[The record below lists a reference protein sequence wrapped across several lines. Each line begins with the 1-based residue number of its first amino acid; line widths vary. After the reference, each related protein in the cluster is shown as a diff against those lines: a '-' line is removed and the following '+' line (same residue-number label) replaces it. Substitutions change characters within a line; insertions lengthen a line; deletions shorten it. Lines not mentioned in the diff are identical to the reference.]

1 MLYKGTG
8 GNPVFSTKSTESIPV
23 HVPISYYL
31 SIKKGDKVTD
41 SITLP
46 NEPEHVN
53 YQFINEHDL
62 TFSITG
68 SKIHRRG
75 IDRKVSISI
84 SGRSGVASKYHWRM
98 QSGADLLDPQEIFT
112 AFENFLQHDHENN
125 TGGHHGVN
133 QFDTHLRDSNSPL
146 TSANLVFTDLL
157 TGVRFYDCV
166 PTAFTY
172 SRAVESSRF
181 GYEWNLELISYS
193 EAHFFTEQGIIA
205 SFFDRITGIVNGV
218 TEFVDRYTAVIQ
230 GAKAYVL
237 APIKNML
244 GAVNKLVNAV
254 VNFAEA
260 IPDAIASIRGLF
272 TAIKNEIDNVFNGV
286 VASVDAIKSI
296 ADDELFAGVYWSE
309 VWGNWADGQNM
320 VDIFSDNALPPAN
333 DTSARPLIQE
343 VSNAL
348 QGLQYDMNRA
358 LGYLG
363 RVTTSNTLPV
373 GSGGSFLDKENAF
386 KLLAGEDQTSLISN
400 DVDRENQA
408 YQVYI
413 LKAGESLYDVAIN
426 VFGDVTQWFSIA
438 QVNNWLDAHTDES
451 GNLPR
456 AGKRILVPD
465 AQGQASLNLSPQLVG
480 GQSPLL
486 TDLLLDDGDLQISH
500 SLNDINLVTGE
511 DNFVQAVINRLSTVK
526 GELPLNLEYGLLDSI
541 GSQNTSRGSTQLA
554 LDVIEQV
561 TSDERVL
568 AINNVNIKQQGDTLD
583 LYFNA
588 SPVNGDAVNMILPL
602 KGGI

>member
-8 GNPVFSTKSTESIPV
+8 GNTVFSTKSTESIPV

-62 TFSITG
+62 TFSISG

-75 IDRKVSISI
+75 IDRKVSITI
-84 SGRSGVASKYHWRM
+84 SGRSGVANKYHWRM
-98 QSGADLLDPQEIFT
+98 PAGAKSLDPQEIFT
-112 AFENFLQHDHENN
+112 EFENFLKHDHENN
-125 TGGHHGVN
+125 TGGHFRG
-133 QFDTHLRDSNSPL
+133 HLRDSNRPD
-146 TSANLVFTDLL
+146 TSASLTFTDLL

-172 SRAVESSRF
+172 SRSVEASRF

-193 EAHFFTEQGIIA
+193 EVHFFTEQGVIA
-205 SFFDRITGIVNGV
+205 SFFDRFTSIVNSIASI
-218 TEFVDRYTAVIQ
+218 VDKYTAVIRS
-230 GAKAYVL
+230 AKAYVL
-237 APIKNML
+237 SPIKNAL

-254 VNFAEA
+254 ENFAQA

-272 TAIKNEIDNVFNGV
+272 TAIKNEINNVFNGV
-286 VASVDAIKSI
+286 VASVEAIKSI
-296 ADDELFAGVYWSE
+296 ADDELFDGKYWGE
-309 VWGNWADGQNM
+309 VWGDWSDGQNM

-333 DTSARPLIQE
+333 DTSATPILQE

-348 QGLQYDMNRA
+348 QALEYDMNRA

-363 RVTTSNTLPV
+363 RVSTSNTLPV
-373 GSGGSFLDKENAF
+373 GSGGSFLDKEDAF
-386 KLLAGEDQTSLISN
+386 KLLAGENQASLVGN
-400 DVDRENQA
+400 DLDRESQA
-408 YQVYI
+408 YEVYI
-413 LKAGESLYDVAIN
+413 LKAGENLYDVAVN
-426 VFGDVTQWFSIA
+426 VFGDVSQWFSIA
-438 QVNNWLDAHTDES
+438 QANNWLDAHTDEA

-456 AGKRILVPD
+456 AGKRILIPND
-465 AQGQASLNLSPQLVG
+465 EGQALLTLSPQLVG

-486 TDLLLDDGDLQISH
+486 TDLLLDDGDLKLNH
-500 SLNDINLVTGE
+500 GLNDIKLVTGE
-511 DNFVQAVINRLSTVK
+511 NNFVQAIINRLSTVK
-526 GELPLNLEYGLLDSI
+526 GELPLNLDYGLLDSI
-541 GSQNTSRGSTQLA
+541 GTQNTSKAGTQLA

-568 AINNVNIKQQGDTLD
+568 SINNVNIQQQGDTLD

-588 SPVNGDAVNMILPL
+588 SPVNGEAVNMILPL